1 MTFTASMLGT
11 YSFCPRMFYYRYVL
25 GIEEP
30 PNDLMRRGLLVHA
43 IIAEIAK
50 GNNPDIDSLV
60 QKYNYPYDDNVQAI
74 IKLVNNRVLKEVEF
88 TTVEERFDAKIE
100 GIKFAGVVDA
110 ITEDGTMIDWKV
122 VSRIKKA
129 RDPLQLAIYAK
140 VFPAKKFE
148 YIQLTE
154 KGIYPVEFHPIDI
167 ASGWVRAK
175 TLVNKILRA
184 EYPMNK
190 TRYCPK
196 CFYYPYCKKLNL

>member
-1 MTFTASMLGT
+1 MTFTASMLST

-88 TTVEERFDAKIE
+88 TTVEERFDTEIE
-100 GIKFAGVVDA
+100 GIQFAGVVDA

-140 VFPAKKFE
+140 IFPAKKFE

-154 KGIYPVEFHPIDI
+154 EGIYPVELQPIDI

-184 EYPMNK
+184 EYPMHK

-196 CFYYPYCKKLNL
+196 CFYYPYCKKLNS